1 MTFDW
6 HPPDNDDD
14 DLQVRQGQ
22 GDLEVNKRWA
32 GRQSARMG
40 GVRQVRG
47 RAVGGSGWW
56 MVAQGQALAGGGNS
70 VDRDSSEGEV
80 NSYFFLV
87 KTMAGLSRLNITLSH
102 N

>member
-14 DLQVRQGQ
+14 NLQVRQGQ

-40 GVRQVRG
+40 GVRQTDD
-47 RAVGGSGWW
+47 
-56 MVAQGQALAGGGNS
+56 GQWAGG
-70 VDRDSSEGEV
+70 
-80 NSYFFLV
+80 
-87 KTMAGLSRLNITLSH
+87 RLAQTHDGVARIRH
-102 N
+102 

>member
-14 DLQVRQGQ
+14 NLQVRQGQ

-56 MVAQGQALAGGGNS
+56 TVAQGQALAGGQLAQTDDGQW
-70 VDRDSSEGEV
+70 
-80 NSYFFLV
+80 
-87 KTMAGLSRLNITLSH
+87 AGGRLAQTHDGVARIRH
-102 N
+102 